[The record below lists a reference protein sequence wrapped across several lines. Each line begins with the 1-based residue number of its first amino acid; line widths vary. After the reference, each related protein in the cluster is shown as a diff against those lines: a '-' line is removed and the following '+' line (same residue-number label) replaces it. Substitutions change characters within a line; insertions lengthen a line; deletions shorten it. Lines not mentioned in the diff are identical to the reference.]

1 MQPGAE
7 PVVRG
12 QGPGPSAWGKGSV
25 YVVLFGM
32 HRQQFRQ
39 ILTSSGDLII
49 GSGRFLFGS
58 QVFYLFGYDGKYYNE
73 VTNLHTE
80 ILIIEMLV

>member
-1 MQPGAE
+1 M
-7 PVVRG
+7 
-12 QGPGPSAWGKGSV
+12 
-25 YVVLFGM
+25 VLFGM
-32 HRQQFRQ
+32 HCQQFRQ